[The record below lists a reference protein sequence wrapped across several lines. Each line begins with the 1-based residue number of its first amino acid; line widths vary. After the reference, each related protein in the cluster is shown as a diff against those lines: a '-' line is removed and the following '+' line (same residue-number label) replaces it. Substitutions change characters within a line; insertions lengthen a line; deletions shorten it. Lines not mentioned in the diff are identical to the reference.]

1 MAKKGKK
8 NYYDNVTDRIV
19 KIIPLG
25 GLEQIGMNITAFE
38 YAESIIVVDCG
49 LAFPTDEMPG
59 IDLVVPDVTYLL
71 ENRDKVRA
79 FFITH
84 GHEDHIGGLPYVL
97 KQLNVPVYAARL
109 TTAVIE
115 TKLEEHDMLDSVRLN
130 VMAAG
135 DVVSVGD
142 FKVEFIHVNHSITD
156 AVAFAITSPAG
167 TVIMTGDFKI
177 DYTPLSG
184 APADLQR
191 FGELGRQG
199 VLALLA
205 DSTNALRPGFTPSEQ
220 TVAEFFDDAFRTYKD
235 HRIMVATF
243 ASNLDRVQQIITNAA
258 AYGRKVA
265 VEGRSMVKIIEIAK
279 NLGYL
284 HVPEGVLVDMDE
296 IPSYPAEKTCILMT
310 GSQGEAMAAL
320 TRVSSGQHKSIS
332 ITPEDVVIFSSSPIP
347 GNEKAVYKVVNE
359 LSRSGATI
367 VNRATH
373 VSGHACDEELKLMY
387 ALTCPEYAVPVHG
400 EYRHRQANAEIARS
414 MHVEKDH
421 VFLLNSGDVLALSK
435 THGEVIGSVAQG
447 GVLVDGLG
455 VGDVGNVVLRDRQNL
470 SQDGIIIVAVALS
483 ADGGIVSGPELISR
497 GFVYVRDSGNI
508 LEELKV
514 TADHVIRESHGAKGF
529 DRNRIKSEI
538 REALGTYIWKTIK
551 RNPVILPVILEVGE

>member
-1 MAKKGKK
+1 
-8 NYYDNVTDRIV
+8 
-19 KIIPLG
+19 
-25 GLEQIGMNITAFE
+25 MNITAFE

-109 TTAVIE
+109 TAAVIE

-199 VLALLA
+199 VLALLS

-258 AYGRKVA
+258 AYGR
-265 VEGRSMVKIIEIAK
+265 
-279 NLGYL
+279 
-284 HVPEGVLVDMDE
+284 
-296 IPSYPAEKTCILMT
+296 
-310 GSQGEAMAAL
+310 
-320 TRVSSGQHKSIS
+320 
-332 ITPEDVVIFSSSPIP
+332 
-347 GNEKAVYKVVNE
+347 
-359 LSRSGATI
+359 
-367 VNRATH
+367 
-373 VSGHACDEELKLMY
+373 
-387 ALTCPEYAVPVHG
+387 
-400 EYRHRQANAEIARS
+400 
-414 MHVEKDH
+414 
-421 VFLLNSGDVLALSK
+421 
-435 THGEVIGSVAQG
+435 
-447 GVLVDGLG
+447 
-455 VGDVGNVVLRDRQNL
+455 
-470 SQDGIIIVAVALS
+470 
-483 ADGGIVSGPELISR
+483 
-497 GFVYVRDSGNI
+497 
-508 LEELKV
+508 
-514 TADHVIRESHGAKGF
+514 
-529 DRNRIKSEI
+529 
-538 REALGTYIWKTIK
+538 
-551 RNPVILPVILEVGE
+551 